1 MRKSV
6 VNYREFRFS
15 KLNTPEFSHLKYLLG
30 WVGYFTLYFL
40 TENLISTENC
50 HTIYSPLDDMIPFM
64 EIFVIPYVLW
74 YGLIV
79 FSLVYFAR
87 YNIDS
92 FKKLQCFIM
101 ITQAVAMVIYIVY
114 PSKQE
119 LRPTEFANQN
129 IFTDMIGFLYSFDT
143 NTGVFP
149 SLHVAYSVGIAS
161 VWLKEKDASWVLRI
175 SIAVFCFLVC
185 ISTAFI
191 KQHSILDAFGAIPVC
206 ILAEA
211 VLYGKYWRDKFKLKS

>member
-1 MRKSV
+1 MKKSV

-30 WVGYFTLYFL
+30 WVVYFSLYFL
-40 TENLISTENC
+40 TENLIPPENC
-50 HTIYSPLDDMIPFM
+50 HIIHSPLDDMIPFL

-79 FSLVYFAR
+79 FSLTYFAM

-92 FKKLQCFIM
+92 FKKLQTFIM
-101 ITQAVAMVIYIVY
+101 ITQGLAMIVYIVY
-114 PSKQE
+114 PSMQD
-119 LRPTEFANQN
+119 LRPTEFTNQN

-149 SLHVAYSVGIAS
+149 SLHDAYSVGIAS

-175 SIAVFCFLVC
+175 SIAVFCLLVC
-185 ISTAFI
+185 ASTVFI
-191 KQHSILDAFGAIPVC
+191 KQHSILDTFGAIPVC
-206 ILAEA
+206 IIAEA
-211 VLYGKYWRDKFKLKS
+211 LLYGKYWRDKFKLKG